1 MNNKL
6 CLVTGANAGIGRAT
20 ALGLAQKGAHVVMIC
35 RSAER
40 GRAAQQEI
48 IAQSGNQQVDLLLAD
63 LSVQAEIRRVAAEF
77 KQRYSRLDVL
87 VNNAGA
93 IFTTR
98 QESAD
103 GLELTF
109 ALNHLGYF
117 LLTQELLPLL
127 LASAPTRIINVAS
140 GAHYS
145 GQINFDDLQLRQGYA
160 AFKAYAQSKLA
171 NVLFTNELAR
181 RLAGTGVTANS
192 LHPGVVGTQFGRNNR
207 GLSLIIRLVRPF
219 LRSEAKGAE
228 TSIHLATAPE
238 LATTTGQYFDDN
250 QPKRAS
256 DLAYDETLA
265 RRLWEESEKL
275 VSGSASQQVS

>member
-127 LASAPTRIINVAS
+127 LASAPARIINVAS

-238 LATTTGQYFDDN
+238 LVTTTGQYFDDN

>member
-1 MNNKL
+1 MKNKL

-127 LASAPTRIINVAS
+127 LASAPARIINVAS

-256 DLAYDETLA
+256 DLAYDETLT

>member
-77 KQRYSRLDVL
+77 KQRYSHLDVL

-127 LASAPTRIINVAS
+127 LASAPARIINVSS

-145 GQINFDDLQLRQGYA
+145 GQINLDDLQLRQGYA

-181 RLAGTGVTANS
+181 RLANTGVTANS
-192 LHPGVVGTQFGRNNR
+192 LHPGLVGTQFGRNNR
-207 GLSLIIRLVRPF
+207 GFSFIIRLVRPF

-228 TSIHLATAPE
+228 TSIFLATAPE

-256 DLAYDETLA
+256 ELAYDEALA

-275 VSGSASQQVS
+275 VS

>member
-40 GRAAQQEI
+40 GRAAQQVI

-77 KQRYSRLDVL
+77 NQRYSRLDVL

-127 LASAPTRIINVAS
+127 LASAPARIINVAS

-256 DLAYDETLA
+256 DLAYDEALA

>member
-1 MNNKL
+1 
-6 CLVTGANAGIGRAT
+6 
-20 ALGLAQKGAHVVMIC
+20 MIC

-40 GRAAQQEI
+40 GRSAQQEI

-93 IFTTR
+93 VFTSR

-127 LASAPTRIINVAS
+127 LASAPARIINVSS
-140 GAHYS
+140 GAHYT

-160 AFKAYAQSKLA
+160 TFKAYSQSKLA

-181 RLAGTGVTANS
+181 RLAGTGVTVNS

-207 GLSLIIRLVRPF
+207 GLSFILPLLRPF

-228 TSIHLATAPE
+228 TSITLATAPE
-238 LATTTGQYFDDN
+238 LATTTGEYFDDN

-256 DLAYDETLA
+256 DLSYDEAVA

-275 VSGSASQQVS
+275 VSLSAH

>member
-127 LASAPTRIINVAS
+127 LASAPARIINVAS

-275 VSGSASQQVS
+275 VS

>member
-35 RSAER
+35 RSAKR

-127 LASAPTRIINVAS
+127 LASAPARIINVAS

-238 LATTTGQYFDDN
+238 LVTTTGQYFDDN

-256 DLAYDETLA
+256 DLAYDEALA

-275 VSGSASQQVS
+275 VSRSASQQVS